1 MHGLNLQARA
11 GESLRDV
18 KHAAIVVPASSP
30 NAYAIA
36 RALSAGGIRV
46 TVLDHVPQAPLRYSR
61 WCQFKLCKDTVE
73 SEQNFVDSLIKI
85 SASLG
90 ERPVLFPTQDLHTLV
105 LCRNLERLKDKILF
119 SFMQENV
126 ALNCVDKRRMYP
138 IARGCGLTVP
148 ETLFPAFSEDAS
160 SDLSSFD
167 RFPCVIKPAAKFEVR
182 NGRFGSNFGF
192 YTKYRTKALRCS
204 NMGELVQEL
213 ADVQRSGFT
222 AIVQEEI
229 QGPPS
234 NLWAIDFYSSRDSVV
249 LAHHTGRKIRQ
260 YPSDFGTCTFGR
272 SEEKGELL
280 DLCTTLVKEIGFHG
294 IGNIEFKER
303 NGKLYFLEINPRAW
317 QWLHMAS
324 ASGVNLP
331 LIAYSDLV
339 GTRASITCCEQRKTV
354 LWVDLRGDTKHIRWR
369 GPRTDA
375 TRKLSLISWLGSVR
389 HAKIEAMSSVFDP
402 LPLVVIV
409 LRKFMRQAFSKIRIG
424 TGREPSDNL
433 GGKR

>member
-1 MHGLNLQARA
+1 MHGLNLQAQA
-11 GESLRDV
+11 GKSLRDV
-18 KHAAIVVPASSP
+18 RHAAIVVPASSP

-36 RALSAGGIRV
+36 RALSAAGIRV
-46 TVLDHVPQAPLRYSR
+46 TALDHVPQAPLRYSR
-61 WCQFKLCKDTVE
+61 WCQFRLCEDPVQ
-73 SEQNFVDSLIKI
+73 SEQNFVDALIEI

-105 LCRNLERLKDKILF
+105 LCRNLERLKDQILF
-119 SFMQENV
+119 SWMEESA

-138 IARGCGLTVP
+138 VARGCGLTVP
-148 ETLFPAFSEDAS
+148 ETVFPVCSEDVPS
-160 SDLSSFD
+160 ELSSFD

-182 NGRFGSNFGF
+182 DGRFSSNFGF
-192 YTKYRTKALRCS
+192 YAKYGTKALRCA
-204 NMGELVQEL
+204 NVRELVQKL
-213 ADVQRSGFT
+213 GDVQRSGFT

-234 NLWAIDFYSSRDSVV
+234 NLWAIDFYSSGDSVI

-272 SEEKGELL
+272 SEERKELR

-331 LIAYSDLV
+331 LLAYSDLV
-339 GTRASITCCEQRKTV
+339 GTRASMPCREQRKQV
-354 LWVDLRGDTKHIRWR
+354 FWVDLRRDTKHIRWR
-369 GPRTDA
+369 GRRTDA
-375 TRKLSLISWLGSVR
+375 NGELSFLCWLRSVR
-389 HAKIEAMSSVFDP
+389 HAKIEAMSSVLDP

-409 LRKFMRQAFSKIRIG
+409 LRKLLRKALPRIRSGIG
-424 TGREPSDNL
+424 GESPVSRY
-433 GGKR
+433 